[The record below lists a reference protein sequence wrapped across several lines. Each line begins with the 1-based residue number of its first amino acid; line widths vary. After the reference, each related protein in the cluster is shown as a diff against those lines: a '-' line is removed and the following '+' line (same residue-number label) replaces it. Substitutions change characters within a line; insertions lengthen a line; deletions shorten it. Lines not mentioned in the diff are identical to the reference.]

1 MKMREEGKQEEE
13 CEKQSIRWRRIRKI
27 LNSRTGEWDEE

>member
-1 MKMREEGKQEEE
+1 MLPFKKEDE
-13 CEKQSIRWRRIRKI
+13 CEKQSTRWRRIRKI

>member
-1 MKMREEGKQEEE
+1 MREEGKQED
-13 CEKQSIRWRRIRKI
+13 CEKKSTMWRRIRKI